1 MVLRI
6 TGLHL
11 CETAIH
17 KRFRPSNVATVVG
30 CEKHPGLGDHESCD
44 ITGTELFAD
53 GGFAQV

>member
-6 TGLHL
+6 AGLHS

-17 KRFRPSNVATVVG
+17 KQFRPRDAAAVVG
-30 CEKHPGLGDHESCD
+30 CEKRHGLGDHESCD
-44 ITGTELFAD
+44 ITGTELFVD